1 MVVLSLVMLVA
12 RGALWRCVPDR
23 FGPGGAVA
31 VDVAVAVAVVMHKRR
46 DGPRP

>member
-1 MVVLSLVMLVA
+1 MAEMVVLSLVMVVA
-12 RGALWRCVPDR
+12 HGALWRCVPDR

-31 VDVAVAVAVVMHKRR
+31 VAVAVVMHKRR